1 MASRAPHALNHTS
14 SPISFSY
21 FVPLAH
27 RALAMLACHRV
38 LVPAMLSA
46 WNALLQLFIHTADF
60 TSQLQYPQALGH
72 LKNSLALCPDAH
84 YNLSLLYF
92 SLRHLPLSQITSLCT
107 CYNRMK
113 APWDGGPHRLT
124 LLSLQGQADAWTTLA
139 PMWFSPSRVPWATL
153 CVINGTNPFYLVGP
167 CLEPHYCLLS
177 TTCVDVQGRPS
188 LPPSPASGACLE
200 SRSLG
205 PPSMT
210 PDACASPSCKCC
222 PVHSGRPAGVSS
234 IPFRGAQYSRP
245 TSSGWCCAM
254 S

>member
-1 MASRAPHALNHTS
+1 MFENITLILSLSCLKSFSGLPLQESTQRQLLTMASRAPHALNHTS

-113 APWDGGPHRLT
+113 AP
-124 LLSLQGQADAWTTLA
+124 
-139 PMWFSPSRVPWATL
+139 
-153 CVINGTNPFYLVGP
+153 
-167 CLEPHYCLLS
+167 
-177 TTCVDVQGRPS
+177 
-188 LPPSPASGACLE
+188 
-200 SRSLG
+200 
-205 PPSMT
+205 
-210 PDACASPSCKCC
+210 
-222 PVHSGRPAGVSS
+222 
-234 IPFRGAQYSRP
+234 
-245 TSSGWCCAM
+245 
-254 S
+254 